1 MLYLDSYSPDV
12 KKKKETCRAI
22 VTQIR
27 LKSKLSG
34 RVIKYDPST
43 RLDESQS
50 DDLMPI
56 WISDTIQPLTS
67 IDNAMIGGI
76 HVRVILE
83 DLGPDVVDDVKVVEP
98 AKTPPV
104 QPSSSVQ
111 AQELVEMSSK
121 LSLEQQVREW
131 EQWRHEE
138 EMNWSKKL
146 TSLEQDLRQRLEF
159 EHHQKQE
166 EKMIQ
171 LMNRDEEIEKLE
183 IRLKN
188 SLSSMEERERQLI
201 MREEKMKASYM
212 TKMNELQLIQR
223 RSREECKSRIDL
235 QVGKTASLEQ
245 DLKLMANQLQRS
257 ERRALLAESEFDQL
271 KALMRK
277 SPEDSLRIE
286 MSKLQGEKAE
296 VQARLDVEISIRQK
310 NELEI
315 RQINMTNAQLLSAL
329 HSEQAKTQSDTR
341 QELELLRLQYMKRE
355 EKFVLDGDMDEL
367 RQIKAE
373 VNQLS
378 VDDDGGMRQ
387 VLSKYNLY
395 DEGEDVLMYLGSQ
408 AAASKR

>member
-1 MLYLDSYSPDV
+1 
-12 KKKKETCRAI
+12 
-22 VTQIR
+22 
-27 LKSKLSG
+27 
-34 RVIKYDPST
+34 
-43 RLDESQS
+43 
-50 DDLMPI
+50 
-56 WISDTIQPLTS
+56 
-67 IDNAMIGGI
+67 
-76 HVRVILE
+76 
-83 DLGPDVVDDVKVVEP
+83 
-98 AKTPPV
+98 
-104 QPSSSVQ
+104 
-111 AQELVEMSSK
+111 
-121 LSLEQQVREW
+121 
-131 EQWRHEE
+131 
-138 EMNWSKKL
+138 MNWSKKL

-166 EKMIQ
+166 QKMIQ

-201 MREEKMKASYM
+201 MREEKMKASHM
-212 TKMNELQLIQR
+212 TKMNELQLVQR

-395 DEGEDVLMYLGSQ
+395 DEGEDVLRYLGSE